1 MAYIIHF
8 STNKCRNSNA
18 HLLIVLLFIRCSI
31 LTILIMVFAFNQNN
45 SYIWALVCQ
54 QKSHFILKNLNPV
67 LNNGKNLFEQTY
79 WKFRY
84 YLWFSLSLQYET
96 LIYSHPFSIVE
107 TICLFYIYFKKIPSR
122 RSAADSLK
130 TVSDLP
136 GVTNVFLSLTIA
148 RIHFLRAKETI
159 HTFIALKIRI
169 TNQRK

>member
-18 HLLIVLLFIRCSI
+18 HLLIVLLFIWCSI
-31 LTILIMVFAFNQNN
+31 LTILTMIFAFNTIQ
-45 SYIWALVCQ
+45 LQ
-54 QKSHFILKNLNPV
+54 HFILKNLNPV
-67 LNNGKNLFEQTY
+67 LNNDKNLFEPNY

-107 TICLFYIYFKKIPSR
+107 TICLFYIYFKKISSR

-136 GVTNVFLSLTIA
+136 GVTNVLLSLTIA
-148 RIHFLRAKETI
+148 RINFLRAKETI

-169 TNQRK
+169 TKQRK